1 MSQVSII
8 DIEGNH
14 PQIPTEFIAN
24 IGSAVPIAN
33 QLEILGSTVAA
44 GVLPVYTT
52 GSGNTITTN
61 VQISQAIAA
70 SNPLNV
76 GLAAFNSADF
86 AVDANGFVSLTGGS
100 AAIDSVDVQTGI
112 SPIFPNVSGMI
123 TINGAVVVA
132 GTNPIRTDGTNAD
145 TLAVEVQI
153 SQAIAAADA
162 TKIGLSNFN
171 SAHFSVD
178 ASGFVGLLGGGQ
190 AIDSVGT
197 QTGTNP
203 ITPTAAG
210 LITINGAVVAA
221 GTNPLRSHG
230 TGANTMALEVQIG
243 QAIAATDATKI
254 GLSNFNSAHFS
265 VDANGFV
272 SATGAIPILFTGNS
286 GTATPSAGNINIL
299 AASTAAGTSPA
310 STSASG
316 STVTVNV
323 QKSQAI
329 AATDATK
336 VGLCNFNS
344 TQFSVDANGFVAL
357 AGGGLAIDSIGTQTG
372 TNPIV
377 PTAAGLVT
385 INGAVVAAGTNPV
398 RSDGTGANTMAIEVQ
413 ISQAIAATDATKIGL
428 SNFNSSHFS
437 VDANGFVALAGGGQA
452 IDSVTVDAATA
463 PGTNPVVPTGAGL
476 ITVTGAQVAAG
487 TVGANVIRTDSLA
500 ANTYTIEI
508 QRSTTAA
515 SPTSSSNGVAHYNSI
530 NFNVDSNAYVTAK
543 SGLEPGVSNIGITYS
558 SNTFSI
564 TAADGSALSSTNIGY
579 VTLQSKTAGRLK
591 TVAVTANQTF
601 VDSTGSSTIVG
612 NLFGLTTGI
621 AATNAIPFFIYAV
634 LDDTEAVITFMVSRY
649 PNTRISPVAANIGKS
664 GSAIADTQG
673 SFFAMASVTVADYE
687 SNPCLAIGSFRMTMN
702 SSNDWAVTALDF
714 RDGIGCF
721 QEDRSFTWGTNLWGA
736 AASSYFYANTGT
748 APQFSDVGI
757 GYYIDRM
764 NQIQISAKFK
774 DCGTAGVGAV
784 TLQMA
789 IPFSVDGDTVGCGKV
804 TDAAGN
810 LYVGSVSV
818 QASGPNNKMTMI
830 IVNAASNL
838 TLLNNNVT
846 INAGFLIGY
855 FIRSM
860 IIFS

>member
-24 IGSAVPIAN
+24 IGSAVPIGN

-76 GLAAFNSADF
+76 GLAAFNSSQF
-86 AVDANGFVSLTGGS
+86 SVDANGFVSLTGGGS
-100 AAIDSVDVQTGI
+100 AIDSVGVQTGI
-112 SPIFPNVSGMI
+112 TPIVPNGSGMI
-123 TINGAVVVA
+123 TINGAVVPA
-132 GTNPIRTDGTNAD
+132 GTNPVRSDGTGAN
-145 TLAVEVQI
+145 TLALEVQI
-153 SQAIAAADA
+153 SQALAAADV
-162 TKIGLSNFN
+162 TRIGLANFN
-171 SAHFSVD
+171 SSHFSVD
-178 ASGFVGLLGGGQ
+178 ATGFVSLSGGGI

-221 GTNPLRSHG
+221 GTNPVRSDG
-230 TGANTMALEVQIG
+230 TGANTMALEVQIS

-272 SATGAIPILFTGNS
+272 
-286 GTATPSAGNINIL
+286 
-299 AASTAAGTSPA
+299 
-310 STSASG
+310 
-316 STVTVNV
+316 
-323 QKSQAI
+323 
-329 AATDATK
+329 
-336 VGLCNFNS
+336 
-344 TQFSVDANGFVAL
+344 AL
-357 AGGGLAIDSIGTQTG
+357 AGSGQAIDSIGTQTG

-487 TVGANVIRTDSLA
+487 VVGTNVIRTDSLA
-500 ANTYTIEI
+500 ANTYTVEI
-508 QRSTTAA
+508 QRSTTTAT
-515 SPTSSSNGVAHYNSI
+515 PTVASNGVSHYNSI

-543 SGLEPGVSNIGITYS
+543 TGFEPGVSNIGITYS
-558 SNTFSI
+558 SSTLSI

-673 SFFAMASVTVADYE
+673 SFFAMANVTVADYE
-687 SNPCLAIGSFRMTMN
+687 
-702 SSNDWAVTALDF
+702 
-714 RDGIGCF
+714 
-721 QEDRSFTWGTNLWGA
+721 
-736 AASSYFYANTGT
+736 
-748 APQFSDVGI
+748 
-757 GYYIDRM
+757 
-764 NQIQISAKFK
+764 
-774 DCGTAGVGAV
+774 
-784 TLQMA
+784 
-789 IPFSVDGDTVGCGKV
+789 
-804 TDAAGN
+804 
-810 LYVGSVSV
+810 
-818 QASGPNNKMTMI
+818 
-830 IVNAASNL
+830 
-838 TLLNNNVT
+838 LL
-846 INAGFLIGY
+846 FLCERWNCTSIL
-855 FIRSM
+855 
-860 IIFS
+860 

>member
-8 DIEGNH
+8 DIEGSH
-14 PQIPTEFIAN
+14 PTIPTEFIAN
-24 IGSAVPIAN
+24 IGSAIPIAN
-33 QLEILGSTVAA
+33 QLEILGDTVAA

-61 VQISQAIAA
+61 VQLSQAIAA
-70 SNPLNV
+70 SNALNV
-76 GLAAFNSADF
+76 GLSAFNSADF
-86 AVDANGFVSLTGGS
+86 TVDANGFVSLIGGS
-100 AAIDSVDVQTGI
+100 AAIDSVATNVGGPVLPNGAGQISILGSISVASGSPLHTSGLVANTVNVIAQVSTAQAVTGI
-112 SPIFPNVSGMI
+112 NNVGM
-123 TINGAVVVA
+123 
-132 GTNPIRTDGTNAD
+132 
-145 TLAVEVQI
+145 
-153 SQAIAAADA
+153 S
-162 TKIGLSNFN
+162 SFN
-171 SAHFSVD
+171 SSHFSVD
-178 ASGFVGLLGGGQ
+178 GNGFVSLAGGGV

-203 ITPTAAG
+203 IVPTAAG

-221 GTNPLRSHG
+221 GTNPMRSHG
-230 TGANTMALEVQIG
+230 TGANTMALEVQIS
-243 QAIAATDATKI
+243 QALAATDATKI

-272 SATGAIPILFTGNS
+272 AATGAIAIQFTGNS

-310 STSASG
+310 STTASG

-372 TNPIV
+372 TNPIA

-487 TVGANVIRTDSLA
+487 IVGTNVIRTDSLA
-500 ANTYTIEI
+500 ANTYTVEI
-508 QRSTTAA
+508 QRSTTTAT
-515 SPTSSSNGVAHYNSI
+515 PTVASNGVSHYNSI

-543 SGLEPGVSNIGITYS
+543 TGLEPGVSNIGITYS

-601 VDSTGSSTIVG
+601 VDSTGSSTIIG

-664 GSAIADTQG
+664 GSAIGDTQG
-673 SFFAMASVTVADYE
+673 SFFAMANVTVADYE
-687 SNPCLAIGSFRMTMN
+687 SNPCLAVGSFRMTMN

-736 AASSYFYANTGT
+736 AASSYFYANGGT
-748 APQFSDVGI
+748 APQFSDVGF

-764 NQIQISAKFK
+764 NQIQISSKLAN
-774 DCGTAGVGAV
+774 CTTAGVGAV
-784 TLQMA
+784 NLQLA
-789 IPFSVDGDTVGCGKV
+789 IPFSVDGDVIGSGKV
-804 TDAAGN
+804 VDASLN
-810 LYVGSVSV
+810 VYVACTSV
-818 QASGPNNKMTMI
+818 QAAGPNNKMLLT

-838 TLLNNNVT
+838 VLLNNSVT
-846 INAGFLIGY
+846 LSANYVISYFL
-855 FIRSM
+855 RSM
-860 IIFS
+860 IVFS